1 MSPGL
6 PEPAALI
13 DLEGALRHEREALV
27 VNDVEGLLVASQA
40 KLDALRRLEADPPS
54 EQFAARLS
62 ALADLNR
69 ENGHLLSRRRRV
81 VDWTL
86 RQLGRQPQPAL
97 YDPHGSVKPQASSRV
112 LGAA

>member
-1 MSPGL
+1 MSPQL
-6 PEPAALI
+6 PEPAALSA
-13 DLEGALRHEREALV
+13 LEGALRREREALV

-54 EQFAARLS
+54 AEFANRMS
-62 ALADLNR
+62 MLADLNR

-97 YDPHGSVKPQASSRV
+97 YDPQGSVKAQANSRV